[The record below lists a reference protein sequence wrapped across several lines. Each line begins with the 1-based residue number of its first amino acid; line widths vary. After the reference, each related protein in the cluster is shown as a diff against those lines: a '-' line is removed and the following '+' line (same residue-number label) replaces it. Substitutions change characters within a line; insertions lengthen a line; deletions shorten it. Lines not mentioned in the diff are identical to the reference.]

1 MDLPSYF
8 PICIGFRKPNSEED
22 RNTFLIFYL
31 FILKCAHPQKL
42 SETDQMVHYHVLIGT
57 MSK

>member
-42 SETDQMVHYHVLIGT
+42 SETDHNGAL
-57 MSK
+57 

>member
-1 MDLPSYF
+1 MDLTSYF

-42 SETDQMVHYHVLIGT
+42 SETDHNGALSCPDRYNV
-57 MSK
+57 